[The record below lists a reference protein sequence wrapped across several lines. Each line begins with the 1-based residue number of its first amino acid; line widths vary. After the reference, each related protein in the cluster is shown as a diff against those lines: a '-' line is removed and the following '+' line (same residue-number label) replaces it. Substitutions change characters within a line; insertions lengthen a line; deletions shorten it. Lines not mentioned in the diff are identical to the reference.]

1 MKIRWIDAG
10 IVPYLKSQSIY
21 HALGYAQRKDTKNTI
36 VLATP
41 ASPYLCLGHF
51 QDLEKELDIAW
62 CRTHNLPIVRRE
74 TGGGTVYI
82 DSGQLFVQWIFQRED
97 LPRSVD
103 QRFRLFL
110 EPMVETYKFFGIDA
124 KIYPPN
130 DVHVNGKK
138 IVGTGAATIG
148 DAEVITGNFLFDFH
162 TEPFIRALAVPDE
175 SFREQVKQS
184 LDHYL
189 TSFRQELGIAP
200 APGEVAKVYQQQC
213 KRLLGATLESGSFS
227 DLELETMHH
236 QEQHLTDET
245 WLRSIS
251 SQPATERLLKIHAG
265 LWLGHMIHHT
275 REGTIT
281 ITSRLRDGKI
291 DFVRIKTGSGQWT
304 KLEEQLIGTPIQPE
318 PVSRIIES
326 YFSQAELGDKFSKTD
341 WMDAI
346 MKVQKEKER
355 ISGYA

>member
-41 ASPYLCLGHF
+41 ESPYLCLGHF
-51 QDLEKELDIAW
+51 QDLEKEIDLAW
-62 CRTHNLPIVRRE
+62 CRDHHLPVVRRE

-82 DSGQLFVQWIFQRED
+82 DNGQLFVQWIFQRED
-97 LPRSVD
+97 LPRNVE
-103 QRFRLFL
+103 QRFQRFL

-130 DVHVNGKK
+130 DVHVNGRK

-148 DAEVITGNFLFDFH
+148 DAEVVTGNFLFDFN
-162 TEPFIRALAVPDE
+162 TEPFARALALPHE
-175 SFREQVKQS
+175 GFRELVKS
-184 LDHYL
+184 GLDHFL
-189 TSFRQELGIAP
+189 TSFRHELGIAP
-200 APGEVAKVYQQQC
+200 IPSEVAKVYQQQC
-213 KRLLGATLESGSFS
+213 KQHLGATFENGSFT
-227 DLELETMHH
+227 DVELETMHQ
-236 QEQHLTDET
+236 QERHLTDGA

-251 SQPATERLLKIHAG
+251 SRPAAERLLKIHAG
-265 LWLGHMIHHT
+265 LWLGHMIHKT
-275 REGTIT
+275 SEGTII
-281 ITSRLRDGKI
+281 ITSRVRDGNI
-291 DFVRIKTGSGQWT
+291 DFIHIQAENGEWT
-304 KLEEQLIGTPIQPE
+304 ELEAQLSGTPLNRE
-318 PVSRIIES
+318 HVSRVIEI
-326 YFSQAELGDKFSKTD
+326 YFKQAELGNKFSKSD
-341 WMDAI
+341 WVDAI